1 MRKGGGGGGGGGKM
15 RREGGK
21 RGGGGGGG
29 GGGGVVL
36 RNCEERGKRGD
47 GELVIVT
54 GVTFLCRPFYDFP
67 FSFFFHLFVKN

>member
-1 MRKGGGGGGGGGKM
+1 MRKGGGGGGGGEKVGK
-15 RREGGK
+15 
-21 RGGGGGGG
+21 GGGGGGG
-29 GGGGVVL
+29 GGGGVL

>member
-1 MRKGGGGGGGGGKM
+1 MMAIYQPRRKCERAGGG
-15 RREGGK
+15 
-21 RGGGGGGG
+21 
-29 GGGGVVL
+29 VL

-67 FSFFFHLFVKN
+67 FSFFFHLLVKN

>member
-1 MRKGGGGGGGGGKM
+1 MMAIYQPRRKCERAGG
-15 RREGGK
+15 
-21 RGGGGGGG
+21 
-29 GGGGVVL
+29 VL

>member
-1 MRKGGGGGGGGGKM
+1 MMAIYQPRRKCERAGGGG
-15 RREGGK
+15 
-21 RGGGGGGG
+21 
-29 GGGGVVL
+29 VL

-67 FSFFFHLFVKN
+67 FSFFFHLLVKN